1 MAPVSYCVS
10 CGELLLCADDSTATL
25 GSIESSLSSN
35 DGLTLSTTAA
45 DLAPNL
51 GNCVPV
57 V

>member
-10 CGELLLCADDSTATL
+10 CGELLLCADDSTTTL
-25 GSIESSLSSN
+25 GSVESSLSFN
-35 DGLTLSTTAA
+35 DGLTLSASAA